1 MQRDLTRERREVRI
15 AAVGDLHVDESNR
28 GELLDVLAG
37 INAAADY
44 LVLAG
49 DLTTRG
55 RAAEAKV
62 LVEELAGVQVP
73 IVAVLGNHDCESGE
87 DVEVRRILRDGGVHV
102 LDGDGIELG
111 GIGFVG
117 SKGFA
122 GGFGRG
128 SLAPFGEPLIKRFVQ
143 ESIDEAL
150 RLENALRNLHTEIK
164 VVVLHYAPIEETV
177 VGEPKQI
184 YPFLGCSRYL
194 APLETHGAT
203 VIFHGHAHHGTPE
216 GRTPAGIPVFN
227 VAYPLL
233 RAAGIGAYRVWTTRA
248 PERRRQPE
256 GDGGAAASPP
266 AAAAPPASPGA
277 VRGER
282 RRGPRAGRRATD
294 RVS

>member
-1 MQRDLTRERREVRI
+1 MQHEAPKEGREVRI
-15 AAVGDLHVDESNR
+15 AAVADLHAEESGR
-28 GELLDVLAG
+28 GELLEALSGV
-37 INAAADY
+37 NAAADY

-49 DLTTRG
+49 DLTTMG
-55 RAAEAKV
+55 RPSEMRV
-62 LVEELAGVQVP
+62 LVEELAAVRVP
-73 IVAVLGNHDCESGE
+73 VVAVLGNHDCEGGE
-87 DVEVRRILRDGGVHV
+87 EAELRRMLHDAGVHV

-150 RLENALRNLHTEIK
+150 RLENALRNLHTDVK
-164 VVVLHYAPIEETV
+164 VVVLHYAPIEATV
-177 VGEPKQI
+177 VGEPEQI

-203 VIFHGHAHHGTPE
+203 VIFHGHAHNGTAE
-216 GRTPAGIPVFN
+216 GRTPSGIPVFN

-233 RAAGIGAYRVWTTRA
+233 RRTGVGSFRVWTTRA
-248 PERRRQPE
+248 A
-256 GDGGAAASPP
+256 D
-266 AAAAPPASPGA
+266 
-277 VRGER
+277 R
-282 RRGPRAGRRATD
+282 RRGAGEGPRAASGQVA
-294 RVS
+294 